1 MNPLDSYI
9 KDRLDELSAKIG
21 ALLEADVVSITG
33 PLLSGVDRMLR
44 LAIDRQPQPLL
55 KKVCR
60 FLDTPGG
67 VVSTIERMVSVIR
80 YTGAEM
86 SVIVPDKAMSAG
98 TISALSANRIL
109 KDPFS
114 MLGPIDPH
122 FEEYG
127 DLVPALAYLNQFRW
141 LNE

>member
-1 MNPLDSYI
+1 LTSEISPL
-9 KDRLDELSAKIG
+9 LNAN
-21 ALLEADVVSITG
+21 VVSITE
-33 PLLSGVDRMLR
+33 PLLSGVDGVLSR
-44 LAIDRQPQPLL
+44 AIDHQPQPLF
-55 KKVCR
+55 KEVCR

-67 VVSTIERMVSVIR
+67 VVSTVERMVSVIR

-109 KDPFS
+109 IDPFS

-127 DLVPALAYLNQFRW
+127 DLVPALAYLNRFRW